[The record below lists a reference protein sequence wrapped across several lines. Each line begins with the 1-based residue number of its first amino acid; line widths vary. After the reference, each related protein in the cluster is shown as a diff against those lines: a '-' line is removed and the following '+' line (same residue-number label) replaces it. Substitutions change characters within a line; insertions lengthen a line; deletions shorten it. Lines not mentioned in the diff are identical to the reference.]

1 VTAVAQVSPVHITP
15 RNPEVLDR
23 RARALAAGTG
33 EAAGPAADDLV
44 SVVLFKLHGLSCAV
58 DMSAVAR
65 AVSRLDR
72 VVSVPIV
79 GGGERFVAFVEERPF
94 PVVDLIGMGGQGR
107 QPERLAQA
115 PALILT
121 FENGS
126 VAVAVEG
133 PLELAEEP
141 LVQLA
146 EVSGDAS
153 SDPNSPRIRGRL
165 PSGATLFDADWML
178 SWAAAAIT

>member
-1 VTAVAQVSPVHITP
+1 VTTALVPPVNITP

-23 RARALAAGTG
+23 RARALAAGAA
-33 EAAGPAADDLV
+33 EAAGTDAAELLA
-44 SVVLFKLHGLSCAV
+44 VVLFKLHGLHCAV

-72 VVSVPIV
+72 VVSVPIA

-94 PVVDLIGMGGQGR
+94 PVVDLAEVGGR
-107 QPERLAQA
+107 ARAPEHLAQA
-115 PALILT
+115 PALILS

-126 VAVAVEG
+126 VAVAVDG
-133 PLELAEEP
+133 PLELAEES

-146 EVSGDAS
+146 QAGETSA
-153 SDPNSPRIRGRL
+153 DPNSPRIRGRL
-165 PSGATLFDADWML
+165 PSGATHFDADWML